1 MESRSGRVLIRPASV
16 ALLPNAHVEQV
27 LSRGTLDFVEE
38 VAVKFQP
45 QLLALLVE
53 RERIEQRL
61 NTSQDVPRFRPDTA
75 HIRADGSW
83 KASSAST
90 YAQRLRRACTVHVV
104 VPVDDLSLFRSAWA
118 SSADGLQVD
127 FDDAHAPSWLSSIT
141 AQAELARCCQEA
153 DPTSPLLIM
162 RPRSLHMFEEHV
174 TMDGAPV
181 SGALWDALLFLFA
194 NGHRLQSSDCNG
206 PFFYIPKLENQEEA
220 RWWNDVFEYVEM
232 RLGLVP
238 LSIQCIVL
246 IENVLAAFECE
257 EILFALRH
265 RCVGLN
271 SGKFDYIFS
280 IIRKFH
286 RRPEFLLPP
295 RSQLHSNHE
304 FFRTHL
310 DILVAACVR
319 RGAIPTTG
327 MWPHLVTSNDNLQM
341 AYGAKLGEARAGSLG
356 ALVAHVGFIEPVRK
370 AFRDGSKSTSQRHLE
385 LMETWQLPTA
395 PFLAGIE
402 KSLLTMPRGFTVRPD
417 DLEHNISVVVG
428 LANAWSQ
435 GRGVARC
442 RDLLEDLATAEICR
456 SLLWQWIRYRA
467 VMESGQTITRQ
478 VVAEHAHRI
487 ANGSTGLS
495 IVHAI
500 IQSDTFIPFLS
511 DLLAPLLPGSISRIT
526 RASNL

>member
-1 MESRSGRVLIRPASV
+1 MISRGWAPHSVTRPPMESRSGRVLIRPASV

-174 TMDGAPV
+174 TMDGAP
-181 SGALWDALLFLFA
+181 
-194 NGHRLQSSDCNG
+194 SSDCNG

-370 AFRDGSKSTSQRHLE
+370 AFRDGSKSTS
-385 LMETWQLPTA
+385 
-395 PFLAGIE
+395 IE